1 MANRWRFR
9 DAGTHVFLCRFAR
22 ERILAAE
29 LRIPVAASPEFGFN
43 SLEK

>member
-1 MANRWRFR
+1 MCA
-9 DAGTHVFLCRFAR
+9 DFAR

-29 LRIPVAASPEFGFN
+29 TRIPVAASPEFGFN

>member
-1 MANRWRFR
+1 M
-9 DAGTHVFLCRFAR
+9 FLFGFAR

-29 LRIPVAASPEFGFN
+29 MRIPVAASPEFGFN

>member
-1 MANRWRFR
+1 MCFCV
-9 DAGTHVFLCRFAR
+9 DFAR

-29 LRIPVAASPEFGFN
+29 MRIPDVASPEFGFN

>member
-1 MANRWRFR
+1 MRRF
-9 DAGTHVFLCRFAR
+9 GAR

-29 LRIPVAASPEFGFN
+29 MRIPVAASPEFGFN